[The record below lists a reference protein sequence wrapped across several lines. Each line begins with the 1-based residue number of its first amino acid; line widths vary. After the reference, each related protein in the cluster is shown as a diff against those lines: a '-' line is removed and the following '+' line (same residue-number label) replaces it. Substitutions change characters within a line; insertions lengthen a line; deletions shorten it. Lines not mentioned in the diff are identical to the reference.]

1 MMRYKGAIFD
11 MDGVLFDTE
20 RIYQQ
25 TWQEI
30 AAERGLSLSDGF
42 LQTVSGTN
50 GAQMRYVIEEY
61 YHVSDGA
68 PIIEQCMMRMKQ
80 KLSVHVPMKKG
91 VREILT
97 FFQEQGID
105 IAVASSSSALQI
117 ESNLQITGI
126 RDYFFKI
133 VSGSEVTRGKPAPD
147 IFLLAAKRLGHAP
160 NTCFVFEDS
169 VNGIKAGHAAGCFTV
184 MVPDL
189 IAVSPSIKPLCSA
202 ICQDLGEAEEKIR
215 RLMTGH
221 EIIS

>member
-30 AAERGLSLSDGF
+30 AAERNVSLADGF
-42 LQTVSGTN
+42 LQAVSGTN
-50 GAQMRYVIEEY
+50 GAHMRHVIEEY
-61 YHVSDGA
+61 YHVSDGT
-68 PIIEQCMMRMKQ
+68 PIIKQCMLLVRQ

-91 VREILT
+91 VPEILS
-97 FFQEQGID
+97 FFREQGIN
-105 IAVASSSSALQI
+105 IAVASSSAAPQI

-126 RDYFFKI
+126 RDYFSEI
-133 VSGSEVTRGKPAPD
+133 ISGSEVTCGKPAPD

-169 VNGIKAGHAAGCFTV
+169 ENGITAGHAAGCFTV

-189 IAVSPSIKPLCSA
+189 IAVSPPIRPLCS
-202 ICQDLGEAEEKIR
+202 IVCRDLDEAKDKIR
-215 RLMTGH
+215 RLQ
-221 EIIS
+221 I

>member
-1 MMRYKGAIFD
+1 MRYKGAIFD

-30 AAERGLSLSDGF
+30 AAKRGLSLADGF
-42 LQTVSGTN
+42 LQAVSGTN
-50 GAQMRYVIEEY
+50 GAHMRHVIEEY

-68 PIIEQCMMRMKQ
+68 PIIEQCMLQVRQ

-91 VREILT
+91 VREILS
-97 FFQEQGID
+97 FFREHGID
-105 IAVASSSSALQI
+105 IAVASSSAAPQI
-117 ESNLQITGI
+117 ESNLQMTGI
-126 RDYFFKI
+126 RDYFSEI
-133 VSGSEVTRGKPAPD
+133 ISGTEVTCGKPAPD

-169 VNGIKAGHAAGCFTV
+169 ENGIKAGHAAGCFTV

-189 IAVSPSIKPLCSA
+189 IAVSPAIEPLCSI
-202 ICQDLGEAEEKIR
+202 ICTDLDEAKEKIR
-215 RLMTGH
+215 PF
-221 EIIS
+221 I